1 MSHHELE
8 PPTGMRLLDSQSRE
22 KLPRLYENEEI
33 GLDAKALVKFFTPD
47 SNWTWY
53 ASEFDGEDIFFGLV
67 SGFELELGYF
77 SLSEMQ
83 SVRGPLGLPIERD
96 LHFKTRTL
104 QELLEE
110 HRQRR

>member
-1 MSHHELE
+1 MSQHELE
-8 PPTGMRLLDSQSRE
+8 PPTGMRLLDSESRE
-22 KLPRLYENEEI
+22 KLPGLYENEEV
-33 GLDAKALVKFFTPD
+33 GLDAKALVKFFSPG

-77 SLSEMQ
+77 SLREMQ

-96 LHFKTRTL
+96 LHYEPRSLK
-104 QELLEE
+104 ELMEE
-110 HRQRR
+110 HRQKR